1 MKRTLREGT
10 SFNARGAYGR
20 EDEHRTHGAGRG
32 RDPDDGLR
40 LRQIRVGLHC
50 ITGTESRFVEWIAVL
65 RSYVVGWMVV
75 GDTQPAP

>member
-1 MKRTLREGT
+1 MRAGK
-10 SFNARGAYGR
+10 YGR
-20 EDEHRTHGAGRG
+20 EDERRTHGAGCG
-32 RDPDDGLR
+32 RDADDGLR

-50 ITGTESRFVEWIAVL
+50 VTGTEPRCVEWSAVF